1 MDKCLNSSEKM
12 DWGTPQFL
20 YDQLDAEF
28 GFNVDVCAHELNH
41 KCYNYFTEDDDG
53 LSLDWVGTCWM
64 NPPYGREIGKW
75 IKKAYEESLRG
86 ATVVCLIPSRTD
98 TKYWHDYVMNA
109 AEIRLVKGRIKFVHS
124 EELHSASAPFPSA
137 IIVFK
142 NTGEPVKVSGC
153 VLNG

>member
-1 MDKCLNSSEKM
+1 MDKCLNSSKKM
-12 DWGTPQFL
+12 DWGTPQFI

-41 KCYNYFTEDDDG
+41 KCFNYFTEDDDG

-75 IKKAYEESLRG
+75 VQKAYEESLRG

-98 TKYWHDYVMNA
+98 TKYWHDYVMKA
-109 AEIRLVKGRIKFVHS
+109 AEIRLVKGRIKFEGCDHCPS
-124 EELHSASAPFPSA
+124 DAAPFPSA

-142 NTGEPVKVSGC
+142 HTDKPVLVSGY
-153 VLNG
+153 VI